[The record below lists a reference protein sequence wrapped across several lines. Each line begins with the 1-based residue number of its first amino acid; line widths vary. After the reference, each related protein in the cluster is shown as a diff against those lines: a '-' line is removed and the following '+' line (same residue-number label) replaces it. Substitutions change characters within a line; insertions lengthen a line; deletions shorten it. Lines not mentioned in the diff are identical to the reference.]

1 MEQAMNYAQSVA
13 FVENAGLF
21 GAVKN
26 GLDNIREL
34 LRRMG
39 NPQDTFLSIH
49 VAGTNGKGSVCAAL
63 DAILRQTGRKIG
75 LFTSPYLERFTERIR
90 IDGEEIAPETFARWA
105 NRVRTVCQEMVA
117 DGFSNPTFFE
127 LVTAICFGVFS
138 EARVDAAVIEVGM
151 GGRLD
156 ATNVLSP
163 AMTVIANI
171 GLDHTH
177 VLGDTV
183 EAIAREKAGIMKR
196 GVPVVVYPQTFDTA
210 YAQLLHCAREAG
222 APLYALRDAA
232 ITVEESGLAG
242 SRYTLRYQGLDFGVL
257 HVPLLG
263 RMQVLNSATAVLAA
277 ALLAQQGSIPL
288 TLEQIRAGLE
298 AVRWPGRMEL
308 LSREPMLLLD
318 GAHNPQG
325 ARQLAQTVRD
335 FFPNGNAVLVTGML
349 RTKDAHHAAQAL
361 AGCAETILVT
371 APDSPKVLPPA
382 DLAACYRD
390 AGAAVQVMED
400 YRAAL
405 DTALQLGCAQGRPVI
420 VTGSLYLVGAAR
432 TYLLSKDGPLASS
445 EAKG

>member
-1 MEQAMNYAQSVA
+1 MSRPLSSLNLTHDFIARH
-13 FVENAGLF
+13 
-21 GAVKN
+21 VKP
-26 GLDNIREL
+26 GDLCI
-34 LRRMG
+34 
-39 NPQDTFLSIH
+39 
-49 VAGTNGKGSVCAAL
+49 
-63 DAILRQTGRKIG
+63 
-75 LFTSPYLERFTERIR
+75 
-90 IDGEEIAPETFARWA
+90 
-105 NRVRTVCQEMVA
+105 
-117 DGFSNPTFFE
+117 
-127 LVTAICFGVFS
+127 
-138 EARVDAAVIEVGM
+138 
-151 GGRLD
+151 D
-156 ATNVLSP
+156 AT
-163 AMTVIANI
+163 
-171 GLDHTH
+171 
-177 VLGDTV
+177 
-183 EAIAREKAGIMKR
+183 AGR
-196 GVPVVVYPQTFDTA
+196 GHDTA
-210 YAQLLHCAREAG
+210 FLCSLVGQSGRVHAFDIQPEA
-222 APLYALRDAA
+222 
-232 ITVEESGLAG
+232 VEST
-242 SRYTLRYQGLDFGVL
+242 R
-257 HVPLLG
+257 
-263 RMQVLNSATAVLAA
+263 